1 MTSREFGGGLPFEL
15 LYADDL
21 VITDTE
27 EEVIRK
33 LNFGRKA
40 LEQKGLRVS
49 LSKNKLMQR
58 KGVI

>member
-1 MTSREFGGGLPFEL
+1 
-15 LYADDL
+15 
-21 VITDTE
+21 
-27 EEVIRK
+27 
-33 LNFGRKA
+33 